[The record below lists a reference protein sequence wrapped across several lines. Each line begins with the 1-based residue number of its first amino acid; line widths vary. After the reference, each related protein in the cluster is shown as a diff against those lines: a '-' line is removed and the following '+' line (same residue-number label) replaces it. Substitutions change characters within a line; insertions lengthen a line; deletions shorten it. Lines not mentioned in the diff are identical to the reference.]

1 MVISWYPGHMR
12 TASREL
18 KRIVKESQAVIELVD
33 ARAPESSSNPMLKAL
48 TNDLPKITVLTK
60 GDLANQDTTI
70 CWKKFIEE
78 TSKTRCLVSDYDNPI
93 NTRNLLKE
101 INSILSK
108 RLSADKQ
115 RQIIIAGVPNVG
127 KSTLLNS
134 LIGRK
139 IANTGNE
146 PAITRTQ
153 QRIKLE
159 QGWYLIDTPGL
170 LWPKLEN
177 QDNARI
183 LACLGTIRNTAIDIE
198 EIGWFLAETLRRE
211 YPNVLKIRYDINE
224 IPESMEILYE
234 SVAQKTGS
242 LLKKGQ
248 PDYRKVSQV
257 LLNDFRSGR
266 LGRLSLER
274 PQQTP

>member
-12 TASREL
+12 AASREL
-18 KRIVKESQAVIELVD
+18 KRIVKESQAIIELVD

-48 TNDLPKITVLTK
+48 TDDLPKITVLTK

-108 RLSADKQ
+108 RLSANKQ

-139 IANTGNE
+139 VANTGNE
-146 PAITRTQ
+146 PAVTRTL

-159 QGWYLIDTPGL
+159 QGWYLVDTPGL

-177 QDNARI
+177 QDNART

>member
-12 TASREL
+12 AASREL
-18 KRIVKESQAVIELVD
+18 KRIVKESQAIIELVD

-48 TNDLPKITVLTK
+48 TDDLPKITVLTK

-108 RLSADKQ
+108 RLSANKQ

-139 IANTGNE
+139 VANTGNE

-159 QGWYLIDTPGL
+159 QGWYLVDTPGL

-177 QDNARI
+177 QDNART

>member
-12 TASREL
+12 AASREL
-18 KRIVKESQAVIELVD
+18 KRIVKESQAIIELVD
-33 ARAPESSSNPMLKAL
+33 ARAPESSSNPMLKVL
-48 TNDLPKITVLTK
+48 TDGLPKITILTK
-60 GDLANQDTTI
+60 GDLANQDTTT

-108 RLSADKQ
+108 RLSANKQ
-115 RQIIIAGVPNVG
+115 KQIIIAGVPNVG

-139 IANTGNE
+139 VANTGNE

-159 QGWYLIDTPGL
+159 QGWYLVDTPGL

-183 LACLGTIRNTAIDIE
+183 LACLGSIRNTAIDIE

-257 LLNDFRSGR
+257 LLEFR
-266 LGRLSLER
+266 LDLILHN
-274 PQQTP
+274 

>member
-12 TASREL
+12 AASREL
-18 KRIVKESQAVIELVD
+18 KRIVKESQAIIELVD

-48 TNDLPKITVLTK
+48 TDDLPKITVLTK

-108 RLSADKQ
+108 RLSANKQ

-139 IANTGNE
+139 VANTGNE
-146 PAITRTQ
+146 PAVTRTQ

-159 QGWYLIDTPGL
+159 QGWYLVDTPGL

-177 QDNARI
+177 QDNAKI
-183 LACLGTIRNTAIDIE
+183 LACLGTIRYTAIDIE

-266 LGRLSLER
+266 LGRLSIER

>member
-12 TASREL
+12 AASREL
-18 KRIVKESQAVIELVD
+18 KSIVKESQAIIELVD

-48 TNDLPKITVLTK
+48 TDDLPKITVLTK

-108 RLSADKQ
+108 RLSANKQ

-139 IANTGNE
+139 VANTGNE
-146 PAITRTQ
+146 PAVTRTL

-159 QGWYLIDTPGL
+159 QGWYLVDTPGL

>member
-18 KRIVKESQAVIELVD
+18 KRIVKESQAIIELVD
-33 ARAPESSSNPMLKAL
+33 ARAPESSSNPMLEAL
-48 TNDLPKITVLTK
+48 TNGLPKITVLTK
-60 GDLANQDTTI
+60 SDLANQDTTTY
-70 CWKKFIEE
+70 WKKFIEE
-78 TSKTRCLVSDYDNPI
+78 NSKTRCLVSSYDNPI
-93 NTRNLLKE
+93 SAHNLLKE
-101 INSILSK
+101 LNSILSK
-108 RLSADKQ
+108 GLSVNKQ
-115 RQIIIAGVPNVG
+115 RQVIIAGVPNVG

-139 IANTGNE
+139 VANTGNE

-159 QGWYLIDTPGL
+159 QGWYLVDTPGL

-177 QDNARI
+177 QNKARI

-198 EIGWFLAETLRRE
+198 EIGWFLAETLWRK
-211 YPNVLKIRYDINE
+211 YPNVLKMRYDIE
-224 IPESMEILYE
+224 EVPRSMEILYE

-242 LLKKGQ
+242 LLKRSQ

-257 LLNDFRSGR
+257 LLNDFRAGR
-266 LGRLSLER
+266 LGRLSLEQ